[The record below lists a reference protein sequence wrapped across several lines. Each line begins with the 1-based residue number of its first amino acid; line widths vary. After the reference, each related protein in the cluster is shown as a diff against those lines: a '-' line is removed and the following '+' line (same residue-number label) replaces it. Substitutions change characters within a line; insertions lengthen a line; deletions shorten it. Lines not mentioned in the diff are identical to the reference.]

1 VQVLFDEQ
9 MARFRDRLADRGL
22 RLTGQREAIAEV
34 FFRSGR
40 HLSLSEILEL
50 ALAQRPG
57 IGFATVYRTMR
68 MLVDLGFADENRFG
82 EDQTLYEP
90 ALAGEHHDHFICVDC
105 GKIVEFEDPQIEDL
119 QTRAASRH
127 GFEVVSHR
135 HEVYV
140 RCVEDCGQRP
150 GSQAALVGAV

>member
-1 VQVLFDEQ
+1 MLVDEQ
-9 MARFRDRLADRGL
+9 MVRFRDLLVERGL
-22 RLTGQREAIAEV
+22 RLTGQREVIAEV

-68 MLVDLGFADENRFG
+68 MLVELGFADENRFG
-82 EDQTLYEP
+82 EEQTLYEP
-90 ALAGEHHDHFICVDC
+90 ATVGEHHDHFICVDC
-105 GKIVEFEDPQIEDL
+105 GKIVEFEEPQIEVL
-119 QTRAASRH
+119 QEQVATKH
-127 GFEVVSHR
+127 GFHVVSHR

-150 GSQAALVGAV
+150 SSGAVGVGAAT